1 MLVEKPRGDVL
12 FSQGDAGDA
21 LYLILHGS
29 IAIMLDLPNGQSLH
43 LRTMRSGAVLGEM
56 ALYTG
61 APRSATAQVHDD
73 SVLCRLDDAAFQE
86 LNLKHPREAGLLHSF
101 IVRLMSERLERA
113 NREIMALSR

>member
-1 MLVEKPRGDVL
+1 
-12 FSQGDAGDA
+12 
-21 LYLILHGS
+21 
-29 IAIMLDLPNGQSLH
+29 MLDLPNGQSLH

-101 IVRLMSERLERA
+101 IVRLMSERLARA